1 MRVLA
6 HATAMLA
13 LALPLVAAGA
23 PAGDSAP
30 PLERIGIVP
39 LRDEGNVRNGAE
51 RLTAMLRARLE
62 ARFEQAEFFV
72 VELDEAEQPSGP
84 LLLKEAV
91 ELCRE
96 TGADGLIDGVFGGVE
111 IVGGTWPN
119 KGGDHPQARGFLR
132 WRLVDG
138 ATGLLITDGSIE
150 PEKPTVYSPRIRSTQ
165 KLQTRVLQDLADEV
179 VAALEDCPRLPAAEE
194 GED

>member
-1 MRVLA
+1 MNALA
-6 HATAMLA
+6 RATVMLA
-13 LALPLVAAGA
+13 LTLPLVAAGA
-23 PAGDSAP
+23 QAGESAP
-30 PLERIGIVP
+30 PLQRIGIVP

-51 RLTAMLRARLE
+51 RLSSMLQARLE
-62 ARFEQAEFFV
+62 AKFEEAEFFV
-72 VELDEAEQPSGP
+72 VELDEKDQPSGP

-91 ELCRE
+91 ELCSE

-138 ATGLLITDGSIE
+138 SDGMLIMDGRIE
-150 PEKPTVYSPRIRSTQ
+150 PEKPKVYSPRIRSTRQ
-165 KLQTRVLQDLADEV
+165 LQTRVLQDLADEV
-179 VAALEDCPRLPAAEE
+179 VAALEGCPRLPGAGE